1 MKAWEVS
8 IPQKG
13 GDGAY
18 GNGGYVDIHDD
29 GFQADRSLVIE
40 DSEGNRVTLKNEEIG
55 QLYRFIKPALAG

>member
-8 IPQKG
+8 TPPKG

-29 GFQADRSLVIE
+29 GFQAERSLYIE
-40 DSEGNRVTLKNEEIG
+40 DDEGHCVRLKNEQIG
-55 QLYRFIKPALAG
+55 QLYKAIKPALAG